1 MKSTYWSDLLKLTL
15 YVAVVFQNHKCIDC
29 SATGDVRLM
38 PSTCH
43 MEPVFV
49 HPGTLVQYHPKP
61 LEKFHDSATVVREH
75 PKGLYRPWYSMNF
88 VVCNCGGQRHLKL

>member
-1 MKSTYWSDLLKLTL
+1 M
-15 YVAVVFQNHKCIDC
+15 FQNHKCVDC

-43 MEPVFV
+43 MEPVLT
-49 HPGTLVQYHPKP
+49 HPGSLVQYHPKP

-75 PKGLYRPWYSMNF
+75 PKAKITFELGALFFLHRA
-88 VVCNCGGQRHLKL
+88 